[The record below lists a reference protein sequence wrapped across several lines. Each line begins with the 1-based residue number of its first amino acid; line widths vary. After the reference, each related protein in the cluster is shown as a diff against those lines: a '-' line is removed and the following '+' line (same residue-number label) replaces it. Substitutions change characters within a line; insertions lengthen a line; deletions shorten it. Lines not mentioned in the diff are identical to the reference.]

1 MEKPPQTEAAE
12 DSSRQVEELDT
23 IIPDSPN
30 KAYDMHEVIG
40 HIVDAAS
47 FMEYQPYFAKNLIT
61 GFARINGQSV
71 GIVANQPN
79 VMAGCLDMN
88 AGDKASRFI
97 RTCDAFNI
105 PLLTFVDVPGFLPGA
120 TQEYGGIIRHG
131 AKILY
136 AYSEATV
143 PKVTLITRKAY
154 GGAYVAMCSKSLG
167 ADMVFAWPTA
177 EVAVMGS
184 DGAVNI
190 IFKNDID
197 KAERQGSHAAAD
209 PRGLCRRIRNSVQGR
224 RTRLRR

>member
-1 MEKPPQTEAAE
+1 MEKPPQTEVAE
-12 DSSRQVEELDT
+12 DSRRQVEELDT

-40 HIVDAAS
+40 HIVDAAT
-47 FMEYQPYFAKNLIT
+47 FLEYQPYFAKNLLT

-105 PLLTFVDVPGFLPGA
+105 PLLTIVDVPGFLPGA
-120 TQEYGGIIRHG
+120 AQEYCGIIRHD
-131 AKILY
+131 AKILF

-143 PKVTLITRKAY
+143 AKVTLITRKALA
-154 GGAYVAMCSKSLG
+154 GPMSPCAPNPSAPIWSTPGPPPK
-167 ADMVFAWPTA
+167 W
-177 EVAVMGS
+177 
-184 DGAVNI
+184 
-190 IFKNDID
+190 
-197 KAERQGSHAAAD
+197 R
-209 PRGLCRRIRNSVQGR
+209 
-224 RTRLRR
+224 